1 MSKVTITSSPSLFIM
16 AHTFQKKL
24 ISNGVFKA
32 FAISQLQGAF
42 YDKHFSEFEV
52 IVNPDNGVTVSVL
65 TDVAHDRLSDVG
77 DSIAHS
83 FYTVLGFD

>member
-1 MSKVTITSSPSLFIM
+1 MQKVTIKTAPN
-16 AHTFQKKL
+16 AYNTAPRGQQKL
-24 ISNGVFKA
+24 IKNGVFKA

-42 YDKHFSEFEV
+42 YDKFFSEFDIMV
-52 IVNPDNGVTVSVL
+52 DMDNRVTVSVL